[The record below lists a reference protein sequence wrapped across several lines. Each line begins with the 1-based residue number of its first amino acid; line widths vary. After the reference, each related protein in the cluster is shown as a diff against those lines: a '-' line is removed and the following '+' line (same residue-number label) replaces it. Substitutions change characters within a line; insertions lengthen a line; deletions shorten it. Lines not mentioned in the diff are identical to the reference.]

1 MTIERTKLLP
11 YGLAI
16 VATGVAV
23 YGAFNPVIETQ
34 VQTKVITQKVEV
46 VKFKDRVKVVKEVV
60 TKPDG
65 TRIDREIRDE
75 TKSGSDTKK
84 DIKEDE
90 RTEITVRRLPSYS
103 VGVNYNLL
111 NSNPVSAY
119 TLVGGFRLGQLPLS
133 LEVGGG
139 INRILIGV
147 RLDF

>member
-1 MTIERTKLLP
+1 MMDKSKLLP
-11 YGLAI
+11 YALAA

-23 YGAFNPVIETQ
+23 YGSFNPVIETR
-34 VQTKVITQKVEV
+34 VQTKVVTQKVEV
-46 VKFKDRVKVVKEVV
+46 VKFKDRVKVVKEIV

-84 DIKEDE
+84 DIKKDE
-90 RTEITVRRLPSYS
+90 RTEITVRRLPNYS
-103 VGVNYNLL
+103 ISVNYNLL
-111 NSNPVSAY
+111 DSNPVSAY
-119 TLVGGFRLGQLPLS
+119 TLVGGFRLGQLPFS